1 MSEQTVFKRYEMKY
15 MVTKSQQRI
24 IKNAMEE
31 HMIPDI
37 HGRSTIC
44 SLYFDTPQYILA
56 RRSME
61 HPDYKEKLRLRS
73 YGVAKED
80 STVFVEIKKKY
91 DGVVYKRRVGMSFS
105 EATSYLYQHQKVM
118 DTQISREIDYC
129 LKRYEGIAPAVMLS
143 YDREAYY
150 AKDDH
155 EFRMTFDDHILWR
168 DYDLT
173 LDAGIYG
180 ESIIAEGMA
189 LLEVKTAGAIP
200 LWLVKVF
207 SENRI
212 YKTSFSK
219 YATAYQTIMTRE
231 EQEGVLSYA
240 I

>member
-180 ESIIAEGMA
+180 ENIIPEGMA

>member
-1 MSEQTVFKRYEMKY
+1 MKY
-15 MVTKSQQRI
+15 RHEWKYEINNIDRLILLTRLSAVMKQDTHAVGGMYRI
-24 IKNAMEE
+24 
-31 HMIPDI
+31 
-37 HGRSTIC
+37 R

-180 ESIIAEGMA
+180 ESIIPEGMA

>member
-180 ESIIAEGMA
+180 ESIIPEGMA